1 MSEGKVRNGMRRIT
15 RGVLSVNGGGAQK
28 IMAIS
33 GKEVIKH
40 ALARHFLI
48 LL

>member
-1 MSEGKVRNGMRRIT
+1 MSEGKVRNEMRRIT

-33 GKEVIKH
+33 GKEVIKY
-40 ALARHFLI
+40 ALAIYILI